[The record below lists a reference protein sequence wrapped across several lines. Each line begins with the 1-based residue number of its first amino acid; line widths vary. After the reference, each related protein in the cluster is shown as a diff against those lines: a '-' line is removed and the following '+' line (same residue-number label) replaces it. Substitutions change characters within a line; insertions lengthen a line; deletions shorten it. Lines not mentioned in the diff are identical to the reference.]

1 MGGTERFE
9 TVIIGGGQAG
19 LAVGYHLARRG
30 RPFVILEGSE
40 RIGDAW
46 RNRWSSLRLF
56 TPARYDGLPG
66 WRFPAPGWSFPT
78 KDEMADYLEAY
89 AARFGLP
96 VRTGTRVDA
105 LGKDG
110 DRFVVGAGGR
120 RFEADHVVVAS
131 GAHRIPRMP
140 AFADELDP
148 GIRQLHSSGYRD
160 PEQLL
165 SGPVLVVGAG
175 NSGAEIAFELART
188 RPTWL
193 AGREVAEVPVRHG
206 SVPARFV
213 LPVIRFLGHRVLTV
227 RTPIGRRVGP
237 ELAHGATPLIRVK
250 SAGLAAA
257 GIHRVPR
264 VVGTSDGLPVLDDG
278 RGPRAPQRR
287 LEHGVP
293 PGLLLDRPAGAGRG
307 RPAGPRPGRRARRS
321 PGLAFV
327 GLPFQYAVTSDVLP
341 GVGRDAKRIARHL
354 AGLAAAGPR
363 PGATPRSDP
372 QHHRGSRLAR
382 GARRGMPPPGRASSQ
397 VRRRGDPS
405 NREEP

>member
-30 RPFVILEGSE
+30 RPFVILEGGE

-46 RNRWSSLRLF
+46 RTRWSSLRLF

-110 DRFVVGAGGR
+110 DRFVVDAGGR

-148 GIRQLHSSGYRD
+148 GIRQLHSSGYRA
-160 PEQLL
+160 PAQLL

-250 SAGLAAA
+250 SADFAAA
-257 GIHRVPR
+257 GIDRVPR

-278 RGPRAPQRR
+278 RVLEAPQRR
-287 LEHGVP
+287 LVHGVP
-293 PGLLLDRPAGAGRG
+293 PGLLLDRPPGAGRG
-307 RPAGPRPGRRARRS
+307 RPAGPRPGRRAVGARASPSSACPSSTRS
-321 PGLAFV
+321 P
-327 GLPFQYAVTSDVLP
+327 PTSCRASAATRSGSPATSPASPPP
-341 GVGRDAKRIARHL
+341 GPPRARR
-354 AGLAAAGPR
+354 AGPPAPPRLTPSSRR
-363 PGATPRSDP
+363 PAGNA
-372 QHHRGSRLAR
+372 
-382 GARRGMPPPGRASSQ
+382 PPGRASSQ
-397 VRRRGDPS
+397 VRTRGDS
-405 NREEP
+405 ANREEP